1 MVKYQAVS
9 IEVAQVLH
17 DSIKFDTTFSQN
29 WMMETAKFRTALY
42 FRVETC
48 RTCGFTAKP

>member
-17 DSIKFDTTFSQN
+17 DSIKFDTTSVQRFP
-29 WMMETAKFRTALY
+29 RI
-42 FRVETC
+42 
-48 RTCGFTAKP
+48 G